1 MKQVCPLYRVQFNAV
16 EQYTYDRQTDRQTE
30 VNLPVF
36 VLSAYRYNRGSSCPF
51 QPDG

>member
-1 MKQVCPLYRVQFNAV
+1 MSSWNKLV
-16 EQYTYDRQTDRQTE
+16 TDRQTE

-51 QPDG
+51 RPDG

>member
-1 MKQVCPLYRVQFNAV
+1 MVHIWDNVL
-16 EQYTYDRQTDRQTE
+16 TDRQTDRQTE

-36 VLSAYRYNRGSSCPF
+36 VLSAYRYSRGSSCPF